1 MPLSPNMT
9 INHPD
14 WVTLSRG
21 GRLLAR
27 GGGEETWAEPLSK
40 CFHKGEEAVICAEC
54 VWRKCGGGGG
64 DTSLHLAAAERPRFA
79 KANGVSAPEKD
90 K

>member
-1 MPLSPNMT
+1 MT

-21 GRLLAR
+21 GRLLAGGGRRGPGRCQSVSIRERKLSFVPSVCVEEMWR
-27 GGGEETWAEPLSK
+27 GGDA
-40 CFHKGEEAVICAEC
+40 
-54 VWRKCGGGGG
+54 
-64 DTSLHLAAAERPRFA
+64 SLHLAVAQRPRFA